1 MNTPPKPNTGFW
13 IIAVL
18 ALLWNLM
25 GIFQFISATFMLDAM
40 VEALP
45 EEQATLYT
53 GIPSWY
59 FVVFGIAT
67 VSGLLA
73 SITMLMRKKITVPLF
88 GISLLAVLVIQ
99 AYWLFATDV
108 IDIVGVVSV
117 AMPLIVIVIA
127 IFLYYYNK
135 GAAQKGWL
143 N

>member
-1 MNTPPKPNTGFW
+1 MNTTHKPTTGFW
-13 IIAVL
+13 IIAVI

-45 EEQATLYT
+45 EEQAVLYT
-53 GIPSWY
+53 GMPSWY

-67 VSGLLA
+67 VTGLVA

-88 GISLLAVLVIQ
+88 GISLLTVLIIQ

-108 IDIVGVVSV
+108 IDIMGPASI
-117 AMPLIVIVIA
+117 AMPLVVIV

-143 N
+143 S